1 MIKCVLIDDEPLAL
15 ELLEAHISK
24 TADLELLQSFTN
36 PIEALQRLD
45 DLKPDLIFSDIQM
58 PELSGVQFSK
68 IVGDRYP
75 LIFTTAYDQYAVQG
89 YELDVVDYLL
99 KPISLERFQKAVAKF
114 KSRQLQ
120 ISTPTDSN
128 VPEYIF
134 VKSEYKTLKID
145 LADIHYIKGMADYV
159 TIVTKEKK
167 IHTLENLKHYEATL
181 PATNFMRVHKS
192 YIIAMDKIEFIERN
206 RAVILGDYI
215 PVGDTYKKV
224 FFERVNGW
232 YLLFLGYDAFK
243 TSRYA

>member
-15 ELLEAHISK
+15 ELLEAHVAR
-24 TADLELLQSFTN
+24 TEGMELLQSFTN
-36 PIEALQRLD
+36 PIEALQQLD
-45 DLKPDLIFSDIQM
+45 ELKPDLIFSDIQM
-58 PELSGVQFSK
+58 PELAGVQFSK

-75 LIFTTAYDQYAVQG
+75 LIFTTAYDQYALQG

-99 KPISLERFQKAVAKF
+99 KPISLERFQKAIDKF
-114 KSRQLQ
+114 RSRQQ
-120 ISTPTDSN
+120 HIPATNETA

-134 VKSEYKTLKID
+134 VKSEYKTLKIN

-167 IHTLENLKHYEATL
+167 IHTLENLKHYEAIL
-181 PATNFMRVHKS
+181 PAPNFMRVHKS

-215 PVGDTYKKV
+215 PVSDTYKKA
-224 FFERVNGW
+224 FFERVNG
-232 YLLFLGYDAFK
+232 
-243 TSRYA
+243 

>member
-15 ELLEAHISK
+15 ELLEAHVAR
-24 TADLELLQSFTN
+24 TEGMELLQSFTN
-36 PIEALQRLD
+36 PIEALQQLD
-45 DLKPDLIFSDIQM
+45 ELKPDLIFSDIQM

-75 LIFTTAYDQYAVQG
+75 LIFTTAYDQYALQG

-99 KPISLERFQKAVAKF
+99 KPISLERFQKAIDKF
-114 KSRQLQ
+114 RSRQQ
-120 ISTPTDSN
+120 HIPATNETA

-134 VKSEYKTLKID
+134 VKSEYKTLKIN

-167 IHTLENLKHYEATL
+167 IHTLENLKHYEAIL
-181 PATNFMRVHKS
+181 PAPNFMRVHKS

-215 PVGDTYKKV
+215 PVSDTYKKA
-224 FFERVNGW
+224 FFERVNG
-232 YLLFLGYDAFK
+232 
-243 TSRYA
+243 